1 MVVIFDYSGTLSVE
15 APDFGRPDNLARALE
30 ESGLAAL
37 GVADANIFWEKIVF
51 PTWDVGSRTT
61 IGYARV
67 ISDRIASLHL
77 PPGAHRA
84 ESAASCPQSGASCPQ
99 SAASCPQSAVSPSAI
114 VEAAKRFVAMYLN
127 CSRMEPLWRPLF
139 EKLVADQNIVVVI
152 ATDHYAEATDA
163 MIHYLKSWGIA
174 AAKADNI
181 AATKPAARQAITA
194 AVTAREVLPEDSVFS
209 PSPREDGKKGRF
221 ASVIV
226 ANSADLGFWKADRR
240 FWEILRAQLP
250 GRFRSVL
257 IVDDFGFN
265 EADANGYG
273 QIDLVRERRRKTK
286 ALLREVFQTSV
297 STISFFLKKDTGNRE
312 DAKIR
317 KIRETVRRIAAAVRP
332 VPGSRQNAV

>member
-1 MVVIFDYSGTLSVE
+1 MTQSPSEMVVIFDYSGTLSVE

-30 ESGLAAL
+30 ESGLAAF

-67 ISDRIASLHL
+67 ISDRIASLQL

-84 ESAASCPQSGASCPQ
+84 ESG
-99 SAASCPQSAVSPSAI
+99 ASCPQSAVSPSAI

-181 AATKPAARQAITA
+181 AATKPAARQAIAA